1 MDSESQHYLPES
13 KDNNPKFQ
21 SPNPEQHV
29 NFTKRALRFRVG
41 EKRVKG
47 TMSCI
52 RLPSS
57 LVGSNLHVKTKSMG
71 NIGKDKI
78 RGYKKDLDNIE
89 AIDERPDE
97 DEKSEAPATGK
108 SIVKGFLVADEDD
121 SDGDSSSGDEEKEE
135 DDRKDAMELVDDDL
149 KKLLISF
156 DSLQRPTADQL
167 KELKIKLGDQDRQKT
182 LILDMDETLIHA
194 KPKIKAN
201 EDFEP
206 DFEITLQDEDGT
218 ELTFMVKQR
227 PGLVECLERLA
238 TFYEIIVFTAAERTY
253 ATKIIKHFDP
263 DGKFIRRILSRE
275 HCVHVDNYYVKDLRI
290 ISDRKM
296 EDMVIVDNSIVA
308 FAFNLDNGVPIN
320 DFRGEEPMDEELIYM
335 TSYLEDIYHFEDIR
349 EANINNFRLSEIQQ
363 AARK

>member
-1 MDSESQHYLPES
+1 MDSESQHYLPET
-13 KDNNPKFQ
+13 KENNPKFQ
-21 SPNPEQHV
+21 SPQPEHQV
-29 NFTKRALRFRVG
+29 NFSKNALRFRVG

-57 LVGSNLHVKTKSMG
+57 LVGSNLYVKTKSMG
-71 NIGKDKI
+71 TISKDKVK
-78 RGYKKDLDNIE
+78 GYKEGLGNIE
-89 AIDERPDE
+89 AIDERLDE
-97 DEKSEAPATGK
+97 DEKSEAPVGK
-108 SIVKGFLVADEDD
+108 SKVKGFLVADEDD
-121 SDGDSSSGDEEKEE
+121 SDSGSSSGDEEKED

-149 KKLLISF
+149 KKLLLSF
-156 DSLQRPTADQL
+156 DGLQRPTAEQL
-167 KELKIKLGDQDRQKT
+167 SELKVKFGDQDRQKT

-206 DFEITLQDEDGT
+206 DFEISLEDDDGSS
-218 ELTFMVKQR
+218 LTFMVKQR

-238 TFYEIIVFTAAERTY
+238 TFYEIVVFTAAERTY

-263 DGKFIRRILSRE
+263 EGKYIRRILSRE

-290 ISDRKM
+290 ISDRKS

-335 TSYLEDIYHFEDIR
+335 TSYLEDIYHFDDIR
-349 EANINNFRLSEIQQ
+349 EANIANFRLSEIQQ